1 MKVIAFY
8 LPQFH
13 RIPENDKWWGKGF
26 TEWTNTRKASS
37 RFTQHYQP
45 REPYQSYY
53 YDLSDSSARKWQA
66 ELAKQYGIY
75 GFCYYH
81 YWFKGKQ
88 LLETPFNEVLRT
100 GEPDLPFCLSWAN
113 EPWTRRWD
121 GLSGHVLMPQ
131 DYGDEQDWKLHF
143 DYLLK
148 AFKDERYIRI
158 DNKPVFIIYQP
169 GGIPQ
174 CEAMLQYWNQ
184 LAIANGLDGIY
195 FVETLNG
202 FPIPNVKGFDA
213 SVEFEPHYTWIHGG
227 CQDIWKVIKDYQE
240 QDIWVIDYDKLYTS
254 LLSRNPPKTNK
265 QVIPGAFVDW
275 DNTPRLGN
283 NALIFQSAS
292 PEKFTNYLSQQILRA
307 RTLYNSDFVFIN
319 AWNEWGEGAY
329 LEPDSRYGFQYLE
342 AVKKALKVNGISN
355 PHK

>member
-1 MKVIAFY
+1 MKIIAFY

-13 RIPENDKWWGKGF
+13 RIPENDKWWGEGF
-26 TEWTNTRKASS
+26 TEWTHTQKASP
-37 RFTQHYQP
+37 RFKQHYQP
-45 REPYQSYY
+45 REPYQDYY
-53 YDLSDSSARKWQA
+53 YDLTDSSTRNWQGK
-66 ELAKQYGIY
+66 LAKQYGIY

-113 EPWTRRWD
+113 EPWTRNWD
-121 GLSGHVLMPQ
+121 GLSGYVLMPQ
-131 DYGDEQDWKLHF
+131 DYGNEQDWKIHF

-148 AFKDERYIRI
+148 AFKDKRYIQI
-158 DNKPVFIIYQP
+158 DNKPVFIIYHP

-184 LAIANGLDGIY
+184 LAIANGLNGIY
-195 FVETLNG
+195 FVGTLNG
-202 FPIPNVKGFDA
+202 FPIQTQNVKGFDA
-213 SVEFEPHYTWIHGG
+213 IIEFEPVYTSVHGR
-227 CQDIWKVIKDYQE
+227 CSNIWKVIKDYQ
-240 QDIWVIDYDKLYTS
+240 QKNMWVIDYDELYVS
-254 LLSRNPPKTNK
+254 LLSRNPPKTKK

-275 DNTPRLGN
+275 DNTPRRKN
-283 NALIFQSAS
+283 SSLIFQGAN
-292 PEKFTNYLSQQILRA
+292 PEKFTNYLSQQILRS
-307 RTLYNSDFVFIN
+307 RTLYNSDFLFIN

-342 AVKKALKVNGISN
+342 AVKKALQMN
-355 PHK
+355 